1 MPEERKGMVKN
12 PGAQKHVKTEIALC
26 GDSSGW
32 LDTVVLFKYMGGYCD
47 SGDLVYYL
55 MAI

>member
-12 PGAQKHVKTEIALC
+12 PGAQKHIKTEIALC

-32 LDTVVLFKYMGGYCD
+32 LDTVVLFKYMVDTVIQGTWF
-47 SGDLVYYL
+47 
-55 MAI
+55 IT